1 MNETQEFGACTSI
14 FTQMRFIGMN
24 ADQSRELQGPIVA
37 AVCRHFGLQPEA
49 VTVLGHRTA
58 SEHDNDAHADDL
70 HDRRLHPNHT
80 HAVVD
85 LELRERTDAANDT
98 VARASLP
105 LDPWVVEALRE
116 EFLDRGAMELGIDV
130 EALEIFLK
138 LRGTQVDTH
147 APTPA
152 PTRAPAGITNARLS
166 LQAPPQVGGYFVPS
180 QGPVLYGAAIAIL
193 GSAGVGVRFAQRRC
207 GKQKADAKTSKT
219 TETTVKK
226 KGPTLMAKTSSN
238 SASESLPLNQE
249 APTQPQILEF
259 KATLENM
266 NYAKLIDDTELFEA
280 TKQTVA
286 AGLARKAEVSEGCV
300 EVKLSQGSVK
310 IDAGI
315 QILPASPKDAAVI
328 MADLKK
334 PSTGSELLQSLAQ
347 KPRFTELKEDP
358 RKDFTISAISV
369 VETVVEYAPEQRPK
383 FGGSNIADLSASQ
396 THGSR
401 IEHDDVLLEV
411 ASVVPPNDAQQSV
424 LDVGLQASLL
434 PSATTTTSGSAGQS
448 PAPSKPLAVYPDLQA
463 TKKTTMNEFGE
474 FVDTDGNMVNI
485 AELLPGTSKR
495 LEEGEGVIHTDAQVE
510 GGFRSMFSCA
520 APCATAPATLCSP
533 CATMA
538 PASAVTVIASAGD
551 AASDAASD
559 LE

>member
-1 MNETQEFGACTSI
+1 MG
-14 FTQMRFIGMN
+14 
-24 ADQSRELQGPIVA
+24 
-37 AVCRHFGLQPEA
+37 
-49 VTVLGHRTA
+49 
-58 SEHDNDAHADDL
+58 
-70 HDRRLHPNHT
+70 
-80 HAVVD
+80 
-85 LELRERTDAANDT
+85 
-98 VARASLP
+98 
-105 LDPWVVEALRE
+105 
-116 EFLDRGAMELGIDV
+116 
-130 EALEIFLK
+130 
-138 LRGTQVDTH
+138 
-147 APTPA
+147 
-152 PTRAPAGITNARLS
+152 
-166 LQAPPQVGGYFVPS
+166 
-180 QGPVLYGAAIAIL
+180 
-193 GSAGVGVRFAQRRC
+193 
-207 GKQKADAKTSKT
+207 
-219 TETTVKK
+219 
-226 KGPTLMAKTSSN
+226 KTSSN
-238 SASESLPLNQE
+238 NASESLPLNQE

-286 AGLARKAEVSEGCV
+286 AGLAKKAEVSEGCV

-315 QILPASPKDAAVI
+315 QILPASPKDAALI

-334 PSTGSELLQSLAQ
+334 PSTGSELLQSLAE

-369 VETVVEYAPEQRPK
+369 VETVVEYAPEQCPK
-383 FGGSNIADLSASQ
+383 FGGSNIGDLSASQ

-411 ASVVPPNDAQQSV
+411 ASVVPPNDAQQSM
-424 LDVGLQASLL
+424 LDVSLL

-448 PAPSKPLAVYPDLQA
+448 PGPSKPPAVYPNSQA
-463 TKKTTMNEFGE
+463 RKKTTMNEFGE

-533 CATMA
+533 CATKA
-538 PASAVTVIASAGD
+538 PAAAVTVIASAGD
-551 AASDAASD
+551 AASDAACD
-559 LE
+559 VE

>member
-1 MNETQEFGACTSI
+1 MFYRI
-14 FTQMRFIGMN
+14 LIK
-24 ADQSRELQGPIVA
+24 LIV
-37 AVCRHFGLQPEA
+37 LN
-49 VTVLGHRTA
+49 TA
-58 SEHDNDAHADDL
+58 
-70 HDRRLHPNHT
+70 P
-80 HAVVD
+80 V
-85 LELRERTDAANDT
+85 
-98 VARASLP
+98 
-105 LDPWVVEALRE
+105 
-116 EFLDRGAMELGIDV
+116 
-130 EALEIFLK
+130 
-138 LRGTQVDTH
+138 QVDTH

-219 TETTVKK
+219 TATTVKK
-226 KGPTLMAKTSSN
+226 KGPTPMGKTSSN
-238 SASESLPLNQE
+238 NASESLPLNQE

-300 EVKLSQGSVK
+300 EVKLSHGSVK

-334 PSTGSELLQSLAQ
+334 PSTGSELLQSLAE

-383 FGGSNIADLSASQ
+383 FGGSNIGDLSASQ

-401 IEHDDVLLEV
+401 IEHDDVVLEV
-411 ASVVPPNDAQQSV
+411 ASVVSPNDAQQSV
-424 LDVGLQASLL
+424 LDVALQASVL
-434 PSATTTTSGSAGQS
+434 PSATTNSGSAGQS
-448 PAPSKPLAVYPDLQA
+448 PAPSKPPAVYPNSQA

-495 LEEGEGVIHTDAQVE
+495 LEESEGVIHTDAQVE